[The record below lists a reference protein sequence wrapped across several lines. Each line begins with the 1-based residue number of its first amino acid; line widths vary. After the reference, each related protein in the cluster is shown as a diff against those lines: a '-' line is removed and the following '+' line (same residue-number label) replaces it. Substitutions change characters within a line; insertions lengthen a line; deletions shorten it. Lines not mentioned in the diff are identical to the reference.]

1 MARKITPETVT
12 VSRQTQTPGTA
23 LHAAA
28 GRHLGTREWP
38 GARHNPV
45 VLKYFRDA
53 GVPMADDETPWCAA
67 FVGAVLAECGLAGTG
82 SLTARSYLKWGV
94 PVDIADA
101 RPGDIAVLWRGA
113 RDGWQG
119 HVAFFDSWDDGG
131 KPRLLGGNQ
140 GNQVSLQTYPRD
152 RLLDIRRAPRTAR
165 PRASVTQSTTIRA
178 SATQVAAAA
187 GTGATAIAAFDGT
200 AQIVALACAGIIGIA
215 ALWIMRERL
224 QKWAAGDR

>member
-1 MARKITPETVT
+1 MARKITAETVT

-28 GRHLGTREWP
+28 TRHLGTREWP

-94 PVDIADA
+94 PVN
-101 RPGDIAVLWRGA
+101 IAVLWRGA

-119 HVAFFDSWDDGG
+119 HVAFLDGWDTG

-140 GNQVSLQTYPRD
+140 GNRVSLRIYPRD

-165 PRASVTQSTTIRA
+165 PRASVTQSTTIQA
-178 SATQVAAAA
+178 SVSQAAAAA
-187 GTGATAIAAFDGT
+187 GTGATARAALDGT

-224 QKWAAGDR
+224 RKWTAGDC